1 METDLLFRPA
11 TELANLIR
19 GGEIASRELVE
30 ASLAR
35 IEALEPDLNAFTHL
49 DPEAALAAADQVRP
63 GDERPF
69 AGVPIA
75 IKDTA
80 EVADWP
86 YTLGSDVFGDFVP
99 SYDSFVVRRLREAGF
114 VLVGKTSLPEFGIL
128 PVTEPRRFGPTRNPW
143 DTERTPGGSSGGAAA
158 AVAAGMLP
166 LAHGSDGGGSIRIPA
181 ACCGLVGLKPSRGR
195 VSRGPDQGEDFL
207 VQEGVLPRTVSETAE
222 LLDVLAGYEPGDVSW
237 APAPPE
243 PFAAAAG
250 REPGRLRIGFTTDAA
265 IQAELDPQCE
275 RAVRDAAE
283 LLSSLGHEVDEVEAP
298 WAGQDLLRVFT
309 LIFGT
314 PVAMGVFFGAQVT
327 GREPSEE
334 LVEPL
339 TWTIWNGIR
348 ERTALDYL
356 LARTQ
361 LSGAARAIV
370 ALWNEFDVVMTPAL
384 AQRPVRIGDID
395 ACSDDPWEDF
405 RRSGEFTPY
414 TAVFNV
420 TGQPAISLPLFHGDD
435 GLPAR
440 AVCREQAPNLRGR
453 ERLGGVVDD
462 RLEQAA
468 GEVQAADEAGDPPF
482 AGEPL
487 GVSQHVHGARVG
499 ASGDDHEALALHV
512 HDHVLVV
519 PDHRVRLPA
528 AVRAGVVDREALLE
542 RGHALDLAGHQDRVV
557 EQQRFRALLDQLETF
572 PVEVA
577 AAGRRQ
583 PQLRSGGE
591 HDLALAPGLWV
602 DDEWEP
608 CGAVSAKKA
617 LETAVVVRVSV

>member
-1 METDLLFRPA
+1 METDLLFKPA
-11 TELANLIR
+11 SDLAALIR
-19 GGEIASRELVE
+19 DGELSARELME
-30 ASLAR
+30 TALER
-35 IEALEPDLNAFTHL
+35 IEALEPELNAFTHL
-49 DPEAALAAADQVRP
+49 DPESALAAAERVHP
-63 GDERPF
+63 GDERTF

-80 EVADWP
+80 EVAGWP

-99 SYDSFVVRRLREAGF
+99 SYDSFVVRRLRGAGF

-207 VQEGVLPRTVSETAE
+207 VQDGVLTRTVGETAE
-222 LLDVLAGYEPGDVSW
+222 LLDLLAGYEPGDASW
-237 APAPPE
+237 APPPSE

-250 REPGRLRIGFTTDAA
+250 CEPGRLRIAFTTGAA
-265 IQAELDPQCE
+265 VQAELDPQCE
-275 RAVRDAAE
+275 RALRDAAG
-283 LLSSLGHEVDEVEAP
+283 LLSSLGHELEEVDAP

-309 LIFGT
+309 LVFGT

-327 GREPSEE
+327 GREPSEG

-348 ERTALDYL
+348 ERTALDYM

-361 LSGAARAIV
+361 LAAASRGIV
-370 ALWNEFDVVMTPAL
+370 ALWSNFDVVMTPAL
-384 AQRPVRIGDID
+384 AQRPVHIGDID

-435 GLPAR
+435 GLPLGVQLA
-440 AVCREQAPNLRGR
+440 GR
-453 ERLGGVVDD
+453 P
-462 RLEQAA
+462 
-468 GEVQAADEAGDPPF
+468 ADEAT
-482 AGEPL
+482 L
-487 GVSQHVHGARVG
+487 LS
-499 ASGDDHEALALHV
+499 LA
-512 HDHVLVV
+512 
-519 PDHRVRLPA
+519 A
-528 AVRAGVVDREALLE
+528 
-542 RGHALDLAGHQDRVV
+542 
-557 EQQRFRALLDQLETF
+557 QLE
-572 PVEVA
+572 A
-577 AAGRRQ
+577 ARPWADRR
-583 PQLRSGGE
+583 PE
-591 HDLALAPGLWV
+591 LA
-602 DDEWEP
+602 
-608 CGAVSAKKA
+608 
-617 LETAVVVRVSV
+617 TA